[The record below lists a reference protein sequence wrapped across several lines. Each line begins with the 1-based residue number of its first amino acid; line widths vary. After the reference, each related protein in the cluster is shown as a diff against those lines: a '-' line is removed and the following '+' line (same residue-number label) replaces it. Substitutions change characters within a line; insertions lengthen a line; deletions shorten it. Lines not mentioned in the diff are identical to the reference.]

1 LDPDDPEIPF
11 TEDDYRKRRTTNNFK
26 DHIALEKLAIKLGR
40 TNKKTL
46 SCYVICSGINYGN
59 GENML
64 HWLFKQA
71 WHGAPSLPVYG
82 SGSNV
87 IPLIHVR
94 DLASIVLNVLDSK
107 PKRKYILAVDQSHY
121 TLRDIVKRISQS
133 LTTGKIHTAAKEDAQ
148 ASHDVSQ
155 MAIDALSA
163 DIHME
168 GVMVREEMSFKWVCE
183 EGLIERLDDVVTE
196 YKNCRGLLPV
206 RITLIGPPGVGKT
219 QIAKD
224 LATHYKIHHITTKEL
239 VEESIS
245 KLEEILAKGDEPNPD
260 EDEEEDEATKV
271 AEAEGLLQSIKES
284 QEQNDGRL
292 DDSMLI
298 RLFRLKLKSKPVLNQ
313 GCVLDGF
320 PKTYEQAKALYE
332 EVDEDGE
339 ALANPDPQM
348 APEMVIDLTATEDF
362 LKHRMMSLP
371 EEVVQGTHNTEEGFL
386 RRLLQFGQ
394 LRAEE
399 DTVLHYF
406 DEQEIDPI
414 IIDVTQNNDEENGP
428 ILALVK
434 KTIGAP
440 RNYGLTPE
448 EKEEEAKNALAEKEA
463 KDSIQRALKSKRELQ
478 ERLRRKKNLEVW
490 TKQLEEV
497 RKQEAQ
503 MLEERAKPFRQYIA
517 AHVMPTLTAGLIECS
532 KIRPEDP
539 IDFLAEYLYQ
549 HNPALE

>member
-1 LDPDDPEIPF
+1 M
-11 TEDDYRKRRTTNNFK
+11 
-26 DHIALEKLAIKLGR
+26 G
-40 TNKKTL
+40 
-46 SCYVICSGINYGN
+46 
-59 GENML
+59 
-64 HWLFKQA
+64 
-71 WHGAPSLPVYG
+71 
-82 SGSNV
+82 
-87 IPLIHVR
+87 
-94 DLASIVLNVLDSK
+94 
-107 PKRKYILAVDQSHY
+107 
-121 TLRDIVKRISQS
+121 
-133 LTTGKIHTAAKEDAQ
+133 
-148 ASHDVSQ
+148 
-155 MAIDALSA
+155 
-163 DIHME
+163 
-168 GVMVREEMSFKWVCE
+168 
-183 EGLIERLDDVVTE
+183 
-196 YKNCRGLLPV
+196 
-206 RITLIGPPGVGKT
+206 
-219 QIAKD
+219 
-224 LATHYKIHHITTKEL
+224 
-239 VEESIS
+239 SIS

-448 EKEEEAKNALAEKEA
+448 EKEEEAKNALAEKG
-463 KDSIQRALKSKRELQ
+463 QRFDPA
-478 ERLRRKKNLEVW
+478 
-490 TKQLEEV
+490 
-497 RKQEAQ
+497 
-503 MLEERAKPFRQYIA
+503 
-517 AHVMPTLTAGLIECS
+517 CS
-532 KIRPEDP
+532 E
-539 IDFLAEYLYQ
+539 
-549 HNPALE
+549 